1 MNAIQLQ
8 DYAEQAQA
16 AAKTPGKMIRAN
28 AEMTAANKAMA
39 QAIAYVT
46 KELGGIVKVGNVTPR
61 KVTVDA
67 NSSVSDI
74 KKYIKDKGL
83 ELKPPYNSKNE
94 NRVQVI
100 KRIKSLMSPGPPVRI
115 KF

>member
-1 MNAIQLQ
+1 
-8 DYAEQAQA
+8 
-16 AAKTPGKMIRAN
+16 
-28 AEMTAANKAMA
+28 MTAANKAMA
-39 QAIAYVT
+39 QAITYVT
-46 KELGGIVKVGNVTPR
+46 KALGGIVKVGYITPR

-83 ELKPPYNSKNE
+83 ELKPPYNPKNE

-100 KRIKSLMSPGPPVRI
+100 KRITNLMSPGPPVRI